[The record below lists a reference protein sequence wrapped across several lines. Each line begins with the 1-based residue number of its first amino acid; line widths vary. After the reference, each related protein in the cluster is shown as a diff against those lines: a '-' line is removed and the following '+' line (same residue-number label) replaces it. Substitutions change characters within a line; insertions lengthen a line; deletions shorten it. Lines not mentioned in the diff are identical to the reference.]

1 MDTLKEHVR
10 RLCLSATVEEVNENY
25 MAAIGRLVELGGL
38 GLFRD
43 ERESLAVESM
53 VNRIAN
59 NNLIRVA
66 RETFAKHEESGGR
79 LSGAVAELVLCLSSF
94 KGRDCEADERI
105 ALLYYDRMTGRRP

>member
-1 MDTLKEHVR
+1 MTVKEIN
-10 RLCLSATVEEVNENY
+10 TNY

-43 ERESLAVESM
+43 ERESLAAECV
-53 VNRIAN
+53 VNKIAN

-66 RETFAKHEESGGR
+66 REAYAKHEESDGGR
-79 LSGAVAELVLCLSSF
+79 ADIVAELVRCLSSF
-94 KGRDCEADERI
+94 KGWDCEEDERV